1 MAQQTTPAH
10 SQQSELAPP
19 GQFDIMDES
28 MNEKGEFGS
37 EADFDTFLN
46 QEHARRAVSPGVASS
61 SSSVTIFDPT
71 SSPNR
76 ERYFDSED
84 DLAKDSAPFLSRDL
98 EKDEC
103 KKAKPEHVTW
113 MSLPHKGQLLIL
125 FMCRFVDFLQVASL
139 QAYVFYQLKHLAE
152 QRTIQTGGAEAI
164 LSDSQISA
172 QAGLLTGCFTGAQV
186 LTAIAWGKAAD
197 SSRWWGG
204 RKMVLLIGTLGTAI
218 GCFGYGFSQ
227 SFAAAMAW
235 RIFSGSVNGLVGIIR
250 TMISEITVE
259 RKYQSRAFLIL
270 PMSFNV
276 AGILGPIIGGWLA
289 APAMTLPG
297 WFGPGAPFHS
307 SMIEA
312 YPFALPSIMNAVFLF
327 VTFLAVFF
335 GLEETSKSKK
345 NSFDPGLYA
354 VARAKAFVLRRPLDY
369 VYHSRTG
376 YSELRLDEKSENPQ
390 PAVVAPKKRKTLP
403 FSRLWTK
410 NVICT
415 LLSQAFYDF
424 HLGAFTNIWSL
435 FLSSPRP
442 GFAPARVDSAMP
454 TASEIESRGLGKRN
468 LLWFAGG
475 LGMPASTVGN
485 ATSILG
491 VLGMLLQV
499 VMYPPVHARLGTLR
513 SFRYFLIIFPV
524 AYLLAPFLAVMPQST
539 AEDGT
544 TTTSTVLWFGIVFI
558 LFLHTSART
567 MTLPASIILLN
578 NCSPHPSVLG
588 TIHGIGQSVSAG
600 FRTVGPIVGGYWYGV
615 GLDWGMVAFSWW
627 AVGAVAVGGWISSLM
642 LYEGSG
648 KEIELEDDEE

>member
-1 MAQQTTPAH
+1 M
-10 SQQSELAPP
+10 SKE
-19 GQFDIMDES
+19 
-28 MNEKGEFGS
+28 N
-37 EADFDTFLN
+37 
-46 QEHARRAVSPGVASS
+46 
-61 SSSVTIFDPT
+61 
-71 SSPNR
+71 
-76 ERYFDSED
+76 
-84 DLAKDSAPFLSRDL
+84 APFMSRDV
-98 EKDEC
+98 EKEEPR
-103 KKAKPEHVTW
+103 KAAPEHVTW

-152 QRTIQTGGAEAI
+152 QRTIETGGSEAI

-197 SSRWWGG
+197 STKWWGG
-204 RKMVLLIGTLGTAI
+204 RKMVLLVGTLGTAI

-235 RIFSGSVNGLVGIIR
+235 RIFSGSINGLVGIIR

-289 APAMTLPG
+289 DPAMTLPG
-297 WFGPGAPFHS
+297 WFGPEGPLYS
-307 SMIEA
+307 PMIEK

-335 GLEETSKSKK
+335 GLEETSKGKK
-345 NSFDPGLYA
+345 GSFDAGLYA
-354 VARAKAFVLRRPLDY
+354 AARAKAFFLRRPLDY
-369 VYHSRTG
+369 VYHSHTG

-390 PAVVAPKKRKTLP
+390 PVTEPKKRKVLP

-442 GFAPARVDSAMP
+442 GFIPAHVDSNIP
-454 TASEIESRGLGKRN
+454 TAAEIESRGTIGKRSM
-468 LLWFAGG
+468 LWFAGG

-539 AEDGT
+539 NEDGT
-544 TTTSTVLWFGIVFI
+544 TTTSTVLWFGIVLI

-648 KEIELEDDEE
+648 KEIELEDDDE

>member
-10 SQQSELAPP
+10 SQQSELAPM
-19 GQFDIMDES
+19 GQFDIMQES
-28 MNEKGEFGS
+28 SVDEKGEFGM
-37 EADFDTFLN
+37 
-46 QEHARRAVSPGVASS
+46 
-61 SSSVTIFDPT
+61 FDPT
-71 SSPNR
+71 SSANR
-76 ERYFDSED
+76 ERYLDPED
-84 DLAKDSAPFLSRDL
+84 DMAKENAPFLSRDV
-98 EKDEC
+98 EKEEA
-103 KKAKPEHVTW
+103 KKAAPEHVTW

-139 QAYVFYQLKHLAE
+139 QAYVFYQLKHMAE
-152 QRTIQTGGAEAI
+152 QRTIQTGGAEAV

-235 RIFSGSVNGLVGIIR
+235 RIFSGSINGLVGIIR

-289 APAMTLPG
+289 DPSMTLPG

-307 SMIEA
+307 PMIEA

-376 YSELRLDEKSENPQ
+376 YSELRLDEKSENTQ
-390 PAVVAPKKRKTLP
+390 PAAVEPKKRKTLP

-442 GFAPARVDSAMP
+442 GFTPAHVDSNLPA
-454 TASEIESRGLGKRN
+454 AAEIESRGTGLGKRN

-513 SFRYFLIIFPV
+513 SFRYFLVIFPV

-539 AEDGT
+539 GGDGAT
-544 TTTSTVLWFGIVFI
+544 TTTSTSTVLWFGIVLI

-600 FRTVGPIVGGYWYGV
+600 FRTVGPIVGGYWYGI

-627 AVGAVAVGGWISSLM
+627 AVGAVAVGGWVASLM

-648 KEIELEDDEE
+648 KEIELEGDDE

>member
-19 GQFDIMDES
+19 LQFDIMTES
-28 MNEKGEFGS
+28 VNEKSELEGEG
-37 EADFDTFLN
+37 DFDRFLD
-46 QEHARRAVSPGVASS
+46 QDRATSGITSSASS
-61 SSSVTIFDPT
+61 ITAFDPT
-71 SSPNR
+71 SSGNR
-76 ERYFDSED
+76 DRYSDAED
-84 DLAKDSAPFLSRDL
+84 DLAKDSSASTPFLSH
-98 EKDEC
+98 DEESAPE
-103 KKAKPEHVTW
+103 KKAAPEHVTW
-113 MSLPHKGQLLIL
+113 LSLPHKGQLFIL
-125 FMCRFVDFLQVASL
+125 FLCRFVDFLQVASL
-139 QAYVFYQLKHLAE
+139 QAYVFYQLKHIAE
-152 QRTIQTGGAEAI
+152 QRMLSAEGSETI

-172 QAGLLTGCFTGAQV
+172 QAGLLTGGFTGAQV

-197 SSRWWGG
+197 SGKWWGG

-218 GCFGYGFSQ
+218 GCLGYGFAT
-227 SFAAAMAW
+227 SFATAMAW

-276 AGILGPIIGGWLA
+276 AGVLGPIIGGWLA
-289 APAMTLPG
+289 APSMTLPS
-297 WFGPGAPFHS
+297 WFGPGAPFYS
-307 SMIEA
+307 PMIEA
-312 YPFALPSIMNAVFLF
+312 YPFALPSIVNAVFLL
-327 VTFLAVFF
+327 VTFLTVFF
-335 GLEETSKSKK
+335 FLEETSKSKK
-345 NSFDPGLYA
+345 DAYDPGLYA
-354 VARAKAFVLRRPLDY
+354 AARVRCFILRKPLDY
-369 VYHSRTG
+369 TYHSRTG
-376 YSELRLDEKSENPQ
+376 YSELRLDEKNEKPMSSVP
-390 PAVVAPKKRKTLP
+390 PRKRKTLP

-435 FLSSPRP
+435 FLSTPRP
-442 GFAPARVDSAMP
+442 GFAAPHVETIPVAAEMEGRS
-454 TASEIESRGLGKRN
+454 LGKRN
-468 LLWFAGG
+468 MLWFAGG

-491 VLGMLLQV
+491 VLGMILQV
-499 VMYPPVHARLGTLR
+499 VMYPPMHARLGTLR
-513 SFRYFLIIFPV
+513 SFRYFLIIFPL
-524 AYLLAPFLAVMPQST
+524 AYLLVPFLAVMPQSQ
-539 AEDGT
+539 AADG
-544 TTTSTVLWFGIVFI
+544 SYSASSILWFTIVFI

-600 FRTVGPIVGGYWYGV
+600 FRTVGPIVGGWWYGV

-627 AVGAVAVGGWISSLM
+627 AVGCVSVAGWIASLL
-642 LYEGSG
+642 LYEGTG